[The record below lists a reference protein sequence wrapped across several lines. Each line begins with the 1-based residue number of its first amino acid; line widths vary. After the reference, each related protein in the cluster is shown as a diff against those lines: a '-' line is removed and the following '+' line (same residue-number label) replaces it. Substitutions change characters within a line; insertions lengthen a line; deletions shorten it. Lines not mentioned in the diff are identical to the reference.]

1 MDFRGTPLV
10 AALVLA
16 CLFLF
21 LARCLLRSISWG
33 ARKKGRPLPPGPRG
47 LPILGNVLDMPQSKA
62 WYGFR
67 DLSSLYGEYCS
78 GNYSSLN

>member
-1 MDFRGTPLV
+1 MNLQDVDVRIVALALGCLLV
-10 AALVLA
+10 AHW
-16 CLFLF
+16 
-21 LARCLLRSISWG
+21 LLRSMSWN
-33 ARKKGRPLPPGPRG
+33 ARTRGRPLPPGPRG